1 MKLAV
6 IISPNWKDYAEKY
19 LASCV
24 ASVCAQTTQNFKLFL
39 IDNESTEKSL
49 SFLKTNAPEAEIIAL
64 KTNAGFAG
72 GNNAALKKAM
82 EQGFEYAFLINM
94 DARAEKDCMERLM
107 EMAEVH
113 SEAAAIQPRIMLWPE
128 KELINSLGNATHFLG
143 FGYCDKYRQS
153 FNPELDN
160 VIRDISYASGA
171 GVLFRLSVLKE
182 VGLFDEKFWMY
193 NEDQDICLRL
203 WLNNQRTIIAP
214 SAVVYHE
221 YEFSRSIAKYYWMD
235 RNRLLVLLKHCRLAT
250 LFFLLPALLIMEGG
264 TMLFSLKTGWFKEKI
279 KVWGYFVWPLNWVYI
294 SKARR
299 ETQALRRVSDRQFT
313 RLFSGRIWYQ
323 EVDDIKLRLINPV
336 FSLYWKLV
344 RLIMFW

>member
-1 MKLAV
+1 
-6 IISPNWKDYAEKY
+6 
-19 LASCV
+19 
-24 ASVCAQTTQNFKLFL
+24 
-39 IDNESTEKSL
+39 
-49 SFLKTNAPEAEIIAL
+49 
-64 KTNAGFAG
+64 
-72 GNNAALKKAM
+72 
-82 EQGFEYAFLINM
+82 
-94 DARAEKDCMERLM
+94 
-107 EMAEVH
+107 
-113 SEAAAIQPRIMLWPE
+113 
-128 KELINSLGNATHFLG
+128 
-143 FGYCDKYRQS
+143 
-153 FNPELDN
+153 
-160 VIRDISYASGA
+160 
-171 GVLFRLSVLKE
+171 
-182 VGLFDEKFWMY
+182 
-193 NEDQDICLRL
+193 
-203 WLNNQRTIIAP
+203 
-214 SAVVYHE
+214 
-221 YEFSRSIAKYYWMD
+221 MD